1 MGEHVQKKLL
11 ETYQSNLG
19 STQVSNRSPKIDIC
33 SSEQLNLP
41 TKREFGRWN
50 FREWLVSL
58 SQNLRPYS
66 HNATFQWKNIV
77 KWFMQQGFSQHP
89 PKKQP
94 FRVSVA
100 ACSDLEIERAIY
112 AVFFS
117 SWGVHRIFSR
127 KNRTWRRSGIKT
139 LGPTSMEW
147 FTVID
152 YMIIIF
158 ALQSCSGFGSGCLF
172 LVLFSIWVIC
182 TYTIISLSWIK
193 FSFGRFPF
201 LKPKN

>member
-1 MGEHVQKKLL
+1 MVSKPLTKPQAVFPQRYFSVKKYC
-11 ETYQSNLG
+11 EVVHAT
-19 STQVSNRSPKIDIC
+19 RIF
-33 SSEQLNLP
+33 P
-41 TKREFGRWN
+41 T
-50 FREWLVSL
+50 
-58 SQNLRPYS
+58 
-66 HNATFQWKNIV
+66 
-77 KWFMQQGFSQHP
+77 P